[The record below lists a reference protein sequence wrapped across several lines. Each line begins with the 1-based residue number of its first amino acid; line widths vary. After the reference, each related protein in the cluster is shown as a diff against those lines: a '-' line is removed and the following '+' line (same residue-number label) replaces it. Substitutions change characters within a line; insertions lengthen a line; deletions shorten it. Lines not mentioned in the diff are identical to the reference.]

1 MSPTRGVVLQG
12 VDPPEVFE
20 DTARRVEALG
30 YDHLW
35 LTDSSLHARNPYAY
49 LALAARQ
56 TSTVSLGT
64 AVTNPLTRHP
74 GVTVAA
80 IATIDDVSGGRAV
93 LGIGPGDR
101 PVEALGFRPARLAEL
116 RESIGAVRSLLAG
129 AGVDSDGLHF
139 AFRDARLRFDAR
151 DDLPIYVSASGP
163 RMLEL
168 AGEVADG
175 VIVLCGLFRE
185 GIDYAVSHV
194 EAGAARAG
202 RPRPHVAV
210 MAYGAIDDEDE
221 DRALGAARTIAAWF
235 PQTAPKYC
243 ELAGLDP
250 AIVESVRARYQGGEF
265 QEAAPAAEQIPAEFV
280 RRVAVAG
287 SSARVAEQLA
297 AALAA
302 PVDSVQLF
310 PLGERRAETIEAF
323 ARCWS
328 EATG

>member
-20 DTARRVEALG
+20 DTSRRVEALG

-74 GVTVAA
+74 GVTAAA

-129 AGVDSDGLHF
+129 AAVDSDSSHF

-151 DDLPIYVSASGP
+151 GDLPVYVSASGP

-202 RPRPHVAV
+202 RARPHVAV

-265 QEAAPAAEQIPAEFV
+265 QEAAPAAEQVPAEFV

-287 SSARVAEQLA
+287 SSARVTEQLT